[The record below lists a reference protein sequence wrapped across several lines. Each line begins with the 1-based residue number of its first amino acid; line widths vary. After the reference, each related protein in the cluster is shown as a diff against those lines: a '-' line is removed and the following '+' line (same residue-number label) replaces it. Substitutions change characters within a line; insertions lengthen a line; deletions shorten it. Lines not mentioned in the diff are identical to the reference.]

1 MNEEIINIIASV
13 AEVPSKKINL
23 DTNLVKDLELGS
35 LDLVTLVSE
44 FEEKYNITVEDKD
57 IKNLQT
63 VKDIVDY
70 ISKNIYIIYKRKY

>member
-1 MNEEIINIIASV
+1 MNEEIINIIANV

-23 DTNLVKDLELGS
+23 DTNLVKDLELES

-57 IKNLQT
+57 IKNLQA

-70 ISKNIYIIYKRKY
+70 ISKNV

>member
-1 MNEEIINIIASV
+1 MKEEIINIIANV

-23 DTNLVKDLELGS
+23 DTNLVKDLELES

-70 ISKNIYIIYKRKY
+70 ISKNV

>member
-1 MNEEIINIIASV
+1 MNEEIINIIANV

-23 DTNLVKDLELGS
+23 DTNLVKDLELES
-35 LDLVTLVSE
+35 LDLVTLVIE

-70 ISKNIYIIYKRKY
+70 ISKNV

>member
-1 MNEEIINIIASV
+1 MNEEIINIIANV

-23 DTNLVKDLELGS
+23 DTNLVKDLKLES

-70 ISKNIYIIYKRKY
+70 ISKNV

>member
-1 MNEEIINIIASV
+1 MNEEIINIIANV

-23 DTNLVKDLELGS
+23 DTNLVKDLELES

-44 FEEKYNITVEDKD
+44 FEEKYNITGEDKD

-70 ISKNIYIIYKRKY
+70 ISKNV

>member
-1 MNEEIINIIASV
+1 MNEEIINIIANV

-23 DTNLVKDLELGS
+23 DTNLVKDLELES

-70 ISKNIYIIYKRKY
+70 ISKNV

>member
-1 MNEEIINIIASV
+1 MNEEIINIIANV

-23 DTNLVKDLELGS
+23 DTNLVKDLELES

-57 IKNLQT
+57 IKKLQT

-70 ISKNIYIIYKRKY
+70 ISKNV